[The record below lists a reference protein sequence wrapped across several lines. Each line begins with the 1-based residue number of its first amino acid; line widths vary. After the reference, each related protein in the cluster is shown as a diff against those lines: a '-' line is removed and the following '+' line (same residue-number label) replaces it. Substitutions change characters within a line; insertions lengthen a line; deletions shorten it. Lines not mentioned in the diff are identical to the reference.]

1 MTLKKEDEL
10 FIGSAMSALVKTLS
24 IEKKVVFFASV
35 RRYYVTACDYMFARV
50 PLRDPVLHQAHV
62 ADTVKMATSKYVMF
76 FVDKFPS
83 IVTKKGK
90 NTLNEGIDK
99 FHQQFNYSQRSLL
112 PLCIFNYEREDTK
125 RMLLSS
131 EKLDILAFDR
141 QAPFMVGVLT
151 IPYSEV
157 PKRRTSGAH

>member
-62 ADTVKMATSKYVMF
+62 ADTVKMATSKWEYVMF

-83 IVTKKGK
+83 IAMKKGK
-90 NTLNEGIDK
+90 NTLTEGIDK
-99 FHQQFNYSQRSLL
+99 FHQQFNYSQRSICLWVYSTMRERIRSGCCCRVRSWTYRPSTGR
-112 PLCIFNYEREDTK
+112 PLSWWVC
-125 RMLLSS
+125 
-131 EKLDILAFDR
+131 
-141 QAPFMVGVLT
+141 
-151 IPYSEV
+151 
-157 PKRRTSGAH
+157 